1 MYLKKLKIG
10 NMELKNNIILAPMA
24 GITDK
29 AFRIICKE
37 FGPGLE
43 YTEMVSSKAIFY
55 DDSKT
60 KRLINIENEE
70 KPIAIQIFGSDPESM
85 GYAARYVSNIA
96 DIVDINM
103 GCPAPKVTKNGDG
116 SKLLLDL
123 NLAKDVIKSV
133 VKNSSKPVT
142 LKIRKGWDNDN
153 IVAVDIAKIAEEEGI
168 SAITVHGRTRSEFY
182 SGVADWDIIRKVKEA
197 INIPVIGNGDIVDE
211 KTALEMFEKT
221 NVDGIMIGRATLG
234 NPWIFEK
241 IIHFLQNGEK
251 LNDRS
256 NLEKLDLIKKHLE
269 LEIGEKGENS
279 GIKEF
284 RKHISA
290 YTKNMPNSSEFRGKI
305 NKIEDKISL
314 INMIEDYFKKGI

>member
-1 MYLKKLKIG
+1 MYLRKLKIG
-10 NMELKNNIILAPMA
+10 NVELKNNIILAPMA

-37 FGPGLE
+37 FGPSLE

-60 KRLINIENEE
+60 KKLIDIQNEDR
-70 KPIAIQIFGSDPESM
+70 PMAIQIFGSDPESM

-123 NLAKDVIKSV
+123 DLARNVIKSV

-142 LKIRKGWDNDN
+142 LKIRKGWDNES
-153 IVAVDIAKIAEEEGI
+153 IVAIDIAKIAEEEGI
-168 SAITVHGRTRSEFY
+168 EAITVHGRTRNEFY
-182 SGVADWDIIRKVKEA
+182 SGVADWDIIKKVKEA
-197 INIPVIGNGDIVDE
+197 VKIPVIGNGDIVDE
-211 KTALEMFEKT
+211 KTAIEMFGKT

-241 IIHFLQNGEK
+241 IIHFLENGEK
-251 LNDRS
+251 LRDRS
-256 NLEKLDLIKKHLE
+256 NIEKLELIKKHLS
-269 LEIGEKGENS
+269 LEIMEKGEKT

-305 NKIEDKISL
+305 NKIEDKTSL